1 MEKVRISVRIDGEDF
16 QKIQAAIK
24 KEFPALR
31 NISDVV
37 RAALKEFLSNKPLDD
52 VLRGKQI
59 HKRQYR

>member
-31 NISDVV
+31 TVSDVI
-37 RAALKEFLSNKPLDD
+37 RAALREFLSKEG
-52 VLRGKQI
+52 VCE
-59 HKRQYR
+59 